1 LGFAEIQT
9 SEVHHW
15 PIIRAYAER
24 LGLRGLINRLVP
36 SERSFEPGLI
46 VLAMVIDTLSGRS
59 PLYHLESF
67 FEDKDTEVLLGE
79 AVDASLFNDD
89 NAGAVLD
96 LLYDVG
102 TQKIYSEVAMAAL
115 RAFEVSTEQVHFDTT
130 SVSLYGD
137 YLSAAGEDSPL
148 QITHGFS
155 KDKRPDLKQFVLSML
170 CVGGNVP
177 IIGQCQDG
185 NASDK
190 RLNNALLST
199 ISKRLKAC
207 GVSEQ
212 AFTYV
217 ADSALVTQD
226 NLAALGE
233 EIRFITRLPASYSEC
248 ERVIR
253 AAVEANQWE
262 ALGRIAQTAPTK
274 NRPGAYYRLWEAAVT
289 LYGQRYRAVVVHS
302 SAHDRRRQKRLQRE
316 LEASEQSLRRR
327 QRALHKQR
335 FFCQADA
342 EAAAAKAR
350 HEAGAYHRLEVQV
363 QPRPQYARGRPKK
376 DGTRTLTAMHYGL
389 VAEVV
394 EDQPRIERRRQ
405 QAGCFVMLTNIPQHG
420 EGAYSGGK
428 ILQTYKEQHGIE
440 QNFGFLKDDAIVN
453 ALFLKTPAR
462 IEALGLILLI
472 ALLIWRLLEH
482 QMRQHLAAA
491 HATVPGWDDKPT
503 QRPTAYMMTI
513 KFKGLLILKLGNER
527 RLAKPLSKTRVAF
540 LNALGLRPEIF
551 TQSPRAA

>member
-1 LGFAEIQT
+1 
-9 SEVHHW
+9 
-15 PIIRAYAER
+15 
-24 LGLRGLINRLVP
+24 
-36 SERSFEPGLI
+36 
-46 VLAMVIDTLSGRS
+46 MVIDTLSGRS

-96 LLYDVG
+96 LLYEVG

-115 RAFEVSTEQVHFDTT
+115 RAFEVSTEHVHFDTT

-155 KDKRPDLKQFVLSML
+155 KDKRPGLKQFVLSML

-262 ALGRIAQTAPTK
+262 TLGRIAQTAPTK
-274 NRPGAYYRLWEAAVT
+274 HRPGAYYRLWEAAVT

-335 FFCQADA
+335 FFMPSRRRGSGGQS
-342 EAAAAKAR
+342 
-350 HEAGAYHRLEVQV
+350 
-363 QPRPQYARGRPKK
+363 PARGRRLSP
-376 DGTRTLTAMHYGL
+376 
-389 VAEVV
+389 
-394 EDQPRIERRRQ
+394 PRG
-405 QAGCFVMLTNIPQHG
+405 AG
-420 EGAYSGGK
+420 
-428 ILQTYKEQHGIE
+428 
-440 QNFGFLKDDAIVN
+440 
-453 ALFLKTPAR
+453 
-462 IEALGLILLI
+462 
-472 ALLIWRLLEH
+472 
-482 QMRQHLAAA
+482 AA
-491 HATVPGWDDKPT
+491 TTSIRP
-503 QRPTAYMMTI
+503 RPTEERWHARAHGHALWARGRGGGRSAADRTPPPAS
-513 KFKGLLILKLGNER
+513 GLLCDAHQYPPTR
-527 RLAKPLSKTRVAF
+527 RGRLQRREDSPDLPRTARHRAELWLPQGRCHRQCALSQDA
-540 LNALGLRPEIF
+540 RPH
-551 TQSPRAA
+551 